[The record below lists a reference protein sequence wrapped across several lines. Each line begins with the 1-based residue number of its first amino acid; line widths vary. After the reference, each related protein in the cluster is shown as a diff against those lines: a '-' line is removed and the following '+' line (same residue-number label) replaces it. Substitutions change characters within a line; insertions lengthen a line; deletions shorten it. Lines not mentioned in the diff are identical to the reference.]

1 MSRTLFFCALL
12 SFPLCLGWAQEKPFA
27 EGAFQVLE
35 KAACRACHNSD
46 GVASVTR
53 LIFPEGDATPDKID
67 RFGKALVVLVNR
79 EQPAESLLLKKPTNK
94 IPHAGGARI
103 TVGSDDEKILSAW
116 VKRLANLSGAE
127 LVQAMK
133 YREEEA
139 AGQGHAAPKVALR
152 RLTHSQYNNT
162 VRDLLGD

>member
-67 RFGKALVVLVNR
+67 RFGRRWSCSLI
-79 EQPAESLLLKKPTNK
+79 ES
-94 IPHAGGARI
+94 
-103 TVGSDDEKILSAW
+103 S
-116 VKRLANLSGAE
+116 
-127 LVQAMK
+127 
-133 YREEEA
+133 
-139 AGQGHAAPKVALR
+139 R
-152 RLTHSQYNNT
+152 RSHFC
-162 VRDLLGD
+162 